1 MCQVLHRLALPA
13 RSREAQVAHHLFSSE
28 SSPRDTGK
36 VACQGRDLL
45 FNTASLWDLAL
56 AGTAAKVEGSA
67 RCLPARPPAA
77 GGVAEGRGSAVLL
90 CCLGSSGPSTT

>member
-1 MCQVLHRLALPA
+1 MCQVLHRLTLPTQ
-13 RSREAQVAHHLFSSE
+13 SYEAQVAHHLFSNE

-45 FNTASLWDLAL
+45 FNTASLWDLTLVGA
-56 AGTAAKVEGSA
+56 AAKVEGSTRSLSA
-67 RCLPARPPAA
+67 T
-77 GGVAEGRGSAVLL
+77 GRDSTVLL